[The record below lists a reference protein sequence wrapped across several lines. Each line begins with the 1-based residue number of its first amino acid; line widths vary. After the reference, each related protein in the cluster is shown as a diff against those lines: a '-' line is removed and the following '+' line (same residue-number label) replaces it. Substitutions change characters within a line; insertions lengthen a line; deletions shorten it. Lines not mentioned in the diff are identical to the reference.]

1 MVHDHIYNSAVSS
14 NLSFVNTRGK
24 RDQRDQRV
32 HAEETEGMLA
42 VNWQRR
48 RNKAGAGTESRRR
61 ILFGRV
67 KLERPSVRC
76 VLFGKRPRFAVGGT
90 ARPQRAATFSTADR

>member
-14 NLSFVNTRGK
+14 NLSFVNARGK
-24 RDQRDQRV
+24 RDQRDQRE
-32 HAEETEGMLA
+32 HDEETEGMLA

-61 ILFGRV
+61 ILCGRI
-67 KLERPSVRC
+67 KLERLSVKC
-76 VLFGKRPRFAVGGT
+76 VLFGQRPRFTLRGT
-90 ARPQRAATFSTADR
+90 ARPQRAATLSTADR